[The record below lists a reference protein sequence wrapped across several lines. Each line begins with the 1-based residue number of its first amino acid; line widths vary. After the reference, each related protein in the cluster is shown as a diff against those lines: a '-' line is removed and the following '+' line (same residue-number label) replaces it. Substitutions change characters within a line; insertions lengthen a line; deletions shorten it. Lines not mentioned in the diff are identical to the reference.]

1 MSKFFINRPI
11 VAMVISIIMV
21 IVGVVA
27 MLSLPTAQ
35 FPDIVPPE
43 ILVQATYPGADA
55 TTLEQSVATPIEQQM
70 NGVDNMNYM
79 YSTTAGG
86 NCQTQLSVNFG
97 IKSDPNIDQVLSQL
111 RVSQA
116 QAQLPAD
123 VNTAGIT
130 VLKSPTAPL
139 IFISV
144 YSPHGTYDG
153 QFLAN
158 YSYINLADQLNRV
171 YGISRVQVFG
181 SDKYAM
187 RIWVKPDQLA
197 KLGIT
202 VPQITQALQVQNN
215 VNPAGQIGGE
225 PIPHGQVF
233 TYTVRTQGYLT
244 TPEEFGNIILRANQD
259 GSIVRLKDVARIEL
273 GAQTYSMGARYN
285 GKPSAIIAL
294 YQLPG
299 SNAVEAAKA
308 VRASMAQLSERFPQ
322 DMSYAVGLDTTLA
335 VTAGIHEIVKTL
347 FEALALVVLV
357 VYLFLQGW

>member
-1 MSKFFINRPI
+1 
-11 VAMVISIIMV
+11 
-21 IVGVVA
+21 
-27 MLSLPTAQ
+27 
-35 FPDIVPPE
+35 
-43 ILVQATYPGADA
+43 
-55 TTLEQSVATPIEQQM
+55 
-70 NGVDNMNYM
+70 
-79 YSTTAGG
+79 
-86 NCQTQLSVNFG
+86 
-97 IKSDPNIDQVLSQL
+97 
-111 RVSQA
+111 
-116 QAQLPAD
+116 
-123 VNTAGIT
+123 
-130 VLKSPTAPL
+130 
-139 IFISV
+139 
-144 YSPHGTYDG
+144 
-153 QFLAN
+153 
-158 YSYINLADQLNRV
+158 LNRV

-225 PIPHGQVF
+225 PIPYGQVF

-244 TPEEFGNIILRANQD
+244 TAEEFGDIILRANQD
-259 GSIVRLKDVARIEL
+259 GSVVRLKDVARIEL
-273 GAQTYSMGARYN
+273 GAQTYSLTARYN

-357 VYLFLQGW
+357 VYLFLQGWRATLIPLLAVPVSLIGTFAVFPLLGFSINTLSSPKAEAASRFAEASASVNSAALFTTRMPLPPPPAEALINTG